1 MISLESYRAAAL
13 ALADVS
19 EVEHFGM
26 LAFQR
31 GKTRFAAF
39 DPKKGVLSLRLPL
52 TDSVRADGIVRGVL
66 EPAPGKYGAEGWTN
80 VDLERL
86 EWAEFS
92 GLLETAHAG
101 ATPKG
106 RGKTKA

>member
-1 MISLESYRAAAL
+1 MVSLEAYRKEAL
-13 ALADVS
+13 ALPETS

-39 DPKKGVLSLRLPL
+39 DPKKGALSLRLAM
-52 TDSVRADGIVRGVL
+52 TDPVRAEGIARGILV
-66 EPAPGKYGAEGWTN
+66 PAPGKYGAEGWTT
-80 VDLERL
+80 VDLDRM
-86 EWAEFS
+86 EWDEFAELLVS
-92 GLLETAHAG
+92 AHGL

-106 RGKTKA
+106 RPKPKA

>member
-1 MISLESYRAAAL
+1 MVSLEAYRTAAL
-13 ALADVS
+13 ALAEVS

-52 TDSVRADGIVRGVL
+52 TDSVRTDGIARGVL
-66 EPAPGKYGAEGWTN
+66 VPAPGKYGAEGWTS
-80 VDLERL
+80 VDLERM
-86 EWAEFS
+86 EWTEFA

-101 ATPKG
+101 AVPKG
-106 RGKTKA
+106 RSKTKA